1 VEKFKIVL
9 GVLIDPEYHKRI
21 EELRNS
27 NMSSS
32 SDSTIL
38 PLYEDENGPIVAK
51 TYGGT
56 FWFFCTIQDI
66 QGSTEDKWNTECV

>member
-9 GVLIDPEYHKRI
+9 GFLIDPEYHKRI
-21 EELRNS
+21 EELRHS

-32 SDSTIL
+32 SSSSSSSDSNIL
-38 PLYEDENGPIVAK
+38 HLYEDENGPIVAK

-56 FWFFCTIQDI
+56 FWFSYNSRYPRLN
-66 QGSTEDKWNTECV
+66 GR